1 MKRKIMIILVFS
13 LLLMVFNINPVSA
26 QNNVASDSIKVRVT
40 IPVMQEM
47 EVVEPVVINNLE
59 ALFNDQEA
67 GDFVIIEDAGSLK
80 VESNSKWNLEVN
92 NLVFLSNYDV
102 FFRVEGENRWQ
113 NISNSAGTVNGKM
126 GSRLLN
132 FDLKIVSRGIST
144 SENLN
149 NRVELGYTL
158 AHN

>member
-1 MKRKIMIILVFS
+1 MKRKIMVILVFS
-13 LLLMVFNINPVSA
+13 LLFMVFNINPVSA
-26 QNNVASDSIKVRVT
+26 QKNVASDSIKVRVT

-67 GDFVIIEDAGSLK
+67 GDSVIIEGAGFLK

-158 AHN
+158 SHN